1 MPEDPVTHLPRKGT
15 AMAHTITDPAEA
27 ASELSE
33 RFSRARRAVFFGGAG
48 VSTASGIPDF
58 RSADGLYHQHFKHPS
73 EEMLGHDFFVSHTE
87 EFYDFYRE
95 RMICLTAR
103 PNQAHVKLAEL
114 EATGHLSA
122 VVTQNIDGLHQ
133 AAGSHMVHELH
144 GSVHRNVCTR
154 CGETYSAEWVLAGAG
169 VPRCEKCGGLVKPDV
184 VLYGEQLDERVLLA
198 SVRAISKA
206 DLLVI
211 GGTSL
216 VVYPAAGLVEYFGG
230 DELVIVNREPTPRDG
245 MADLVCACDIA
256 AAFDF

>member
-1 MPEDPVTHLPRKGT
+1 
-15 AMAHTITDPAEA
+15 MARTITDPTEA
-27 ASELSE
+27 AAALAE
-33 RFSRARRAVFFGGAG
+33 RFAAAKSAVFFGGAG

-58 RSADGLYHQHFKHPS
+58 RSADGLYHQHFAYPP
-73 EEMLGHDFFVSHTE
+73 EEMLSHGFFVSHTA

-114 EATGHLSA
+114 EAAGHLAA

-133 AAGSHMVHELH
+133 AAGSRTVHELH
-144 GSVHRNVCTR
+144 GSVHRNVCQG
-154 CGETYSAEWVLAGAG
+154 CGAVYSAEWVMQTAG

-198 SVRAISKA
+198 SVRAIREA

-216 VVYPAAGLVEYFGG
+216 VVYPAAGLVSYFGG
-230 DELVIVNREPTPRDG
+230 DEVVVVNRDPTPADAT
-245 MADLVCACDIA
+245 ADLVCACDIA

>member
-1 MPEDPVTHLPRKGT
+1 MSRTVTD
-15 AMAHTITDPAEA
+15 AAQA

-58 RSADGLYHQHFKHPS
+58 RSADGLYHQHFAYPP
-73 EEMLGHDFFVSHTE
+73 EEMLSHDFFVAHTA

-103 PNQAHVKLAEL
+103 PNRAHEKLAEL
-114 EATGHLSA
+114 EAEGHLAA

-133 AAGSHMVHELH
+133 AAGSRVVHELH
-144 GSVHRNVCTR
+144 GSVHRNVCR
-154 CGETYSAEWVLAGAG
+154 SCGATYPAEWVLATEG
-169 VPRCEKCGGLVKPDV
+169 VPRCERCGGTIKPDV

-198 SVRAISKA
+198 SIRAISAA

-216 VVYPAAGLVEYFGG
+216 VVYPAAGLVNYFGG
-230 DELVIVNREPTPRDG
+230 SDLVIVNRDRTPQDDA
-245 MADLVCACDIA
+245 ADLVCACDIA

>member
-1 MPEDPVTHLPRKGT
+1 
-15 AMAHTITDPAEA
+15 MARTTTDPAEA
-27 ASELSE
+27 ASELAS
-33 RFSRARRAVFFGGAG
+33 RFSSARRAVFFGGAG

-58 RSADGLYHQHFKHPS
+58 RSADGLYHQHFKYPP
-73 EEMLGHDFFVSHTE
+73 EEMLGHGFFLSHTA

-103 PNQAHVKLAEL
+103 PNRAHVKLAEL
-114 EATGHLSA
+114 EREGHLAA

-133 AAGSHMVHELH
+133 AAGSRVVHELH
-144 GSVHRNVCTR
+144 GSVHRNICQA
-154 CGETYSAEWVLAGAG
+154 CGAVYSAEWVMQTTG
-169 VPRCEKCGGLVKPDV
+169 VPRCERCGGLVKPDV

-198 SVRAISKA
+198 SVEAIAAA

-216 VVYPAAGLVEYFGG
+216 VVYPAAGLVNYFQG
-230 DELVIVNREPTPRDG
+230 DAIVVVNREPTPADSD
-245 MADLVCACDIA
+245 ADLVCACDIA

>member
-1 MPEDPVTHLPRKGT
+1 
-15 AMAHTITDPAEA
+15 MARTITDAAEA
-27 ASELSE
+27 ATELFK
-33 RFSRARRAVFFGGAG
+33 RFKRARSAVFFGGAG

-58 RSADGLYHQHFKHPS
+58 RSVDGLYHQHFRYPP
-73 EEMLGHDFFVSHTE
+73 EEMLGHEFFVSHTE

-95 RMICLTAR
+95 RMICLDAR
-103 PNQAHVKLAEL
+103 PNQAHRKLAEL
-114 EATGHLSA
+114 ERDGRLAA

-133 AAGSHMVHELH
+133 AAGSRVVHELH
-144 GSVHRNVCTR
+144 GSTRRNVCAR
-154 CGETYSAEWVLAGAG
+154 CGETYSAEWVMATDG

-198 SVRAISKA
+198 SVRAISEA

-216 VVYPAAGLVEYFGG
+216 VVYPAAGLVNYFQGE
-230 DELVIVNREPTPRDG
+230 DLVIVNRDRTPHDDV
-245 MADLVCACDIA
+245 ADLVCACDIA